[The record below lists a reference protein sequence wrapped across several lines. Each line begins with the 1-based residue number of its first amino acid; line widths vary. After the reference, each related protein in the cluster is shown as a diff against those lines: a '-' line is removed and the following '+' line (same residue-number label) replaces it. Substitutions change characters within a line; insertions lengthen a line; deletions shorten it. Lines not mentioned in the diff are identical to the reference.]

1 MKNRWILGLKWI
13 VFPLCLVPLAKLVAD
28 GFTNRLGPDPIAE
41 ITHRTGFWALYCLL
55 ASLAITPLR
64 RLHPRLSWLIR
75 FRRMVGLFAF
85 FYASLHLLTWIWLF
99 AEFDLHAMA
108 HDFVK
113 RPFITAGIFAWVIL
127 LALAATS
134 TQWAVRTLGGKRWQ
148 WLHRAVYA
156 AAIAAVIHYWWI
168 VKPGVRTPWKVTAVL
183 AVLLLAR
190 LAWMA
195 KESMRKN
202 RPSLAATV

>member
-1 MKNRWILGLKWI
+1 MKMRSIIVLKWI
-13 VFPLCLVPLAKLVAD
+13 AFPLSLVPLGLLVAD
-28 GFTNRLGPDPIAE
+28 GFSNALGPDPVAE
-41 ITHRTGFWALYCLL
+41 ITHRTGFLALYFLL

-64 RLHPRLSWLIR
+64 RLHPRLNWLIR
-75 FRRMVGLFAF
+75 FRRMLGLFAF

-99 AEFDLHAMA
+99 SDFDVHAMA

-113 RPFITAGIFAWVIL
+113 RPFITAGIFAWAIL

-134 TQWAVRTLGGKRWQ
+134 TQWAVRKLGGKRWQ

-156 AAIAAVIHYWWI
+156 AAIAGVIHFWWI

-183 AVLLLAR
+183 AVLLLMR
-190 LAWMA
+190 MAWKA
-195 KESMRKN
+195 KEAVHR
-202 RPSLAATV
+202 REIRVPTAV